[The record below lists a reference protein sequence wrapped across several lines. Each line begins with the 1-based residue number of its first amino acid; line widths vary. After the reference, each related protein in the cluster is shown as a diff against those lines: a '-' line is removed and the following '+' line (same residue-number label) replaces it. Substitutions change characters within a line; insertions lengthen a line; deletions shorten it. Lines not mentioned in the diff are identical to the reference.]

1 MKLGVSDGG
10 ARSNGIAV
18 AMAWI
23 LVVDLF
29 HETEEDKDDE
39 ASFECLAKHNNEDD
53 DREEILG
60 HGGRWQSCRQLSC
73 GFYPMSDDILIIS
86 DNRPSN
92 VACSWL
98 HLSDNFRISDDKSPL
113 YQITVHLMWQV
124 PGCAYLIKF
133 YAPQKY
139 PIVYGLPL

>member
-60 HGGRWQSCRQLSC
+60 HGGRRQSCRQLSC
-73 GFYPMSDDILIIS
+73 GFYPMSDDIFS
-86 DNRPSN
+86 S
-92 VACSWL
+92 
-98 HLSDNFRISDDKSPL
+98 
-113 YQITVHLMWQV
+113 YQITVHQMWRV
-124 PGCAYLIKF
+124 PGCTYLIISECLMTNSH
-133 YAPQKY
+133 Y
-139 PIVYGLPL
+139 IR